1 MGWPGRLELVYRRD
15 GERTMGQDLHHG
27 PLRVLKPLYPEGEGI
42 CHHVMVHPPGGVVGG
57 DELDIQVRV
66 EAGAHAFITTPGATR
81 FYRCADV
88 PSAQRAVLRVGAA
101 ARLEWLPL
109 ENIAHPGC
117 DALNSVQ
124 FELHESAEMMG
135 WDMLA
140 LGLPAADHAFS
151 ADPSGRFQQRLCWP
165 GQWLEQ
171 AGVSAKDALL
181 LDGAVGLAGQCAM
194 ATLWFA
200 RGSALSA
207 LRREALLLAAR
218 QALAGSAVQ
227 LLSGATAA
235 RPGLVVVRALAPRIQ
250 PLFQALRA
258 VHAAWRVAAW
268 QLPATGPRV
277 WST

>member
-1 MGWPGRLELVYRRD
+1 MGWPGRLDLVYRRD
-15 GERTMGQDLHHG
+15 AERTIGQDLHHG
-27 PLRVLKPLYPEGEGI
+27 PLRVLKPLYPEGESI

-57 DELDIQVRV
+57 DELEIQVRV
-66 EAGAHAFITTPGATR
+66 EAGAHALITTPGATR
-81 FYRCADV
+81 FYRCAGAA
-88 PSAQRAVLRVGAA
+88 SAQRAVLHVGEG

-117 DALNSVQ
+117 DALNGAQ
-124 FELHESAEMMG
+124 FELHASAEMMG

-140 LGLPAADHAFS
+140 LGLPAAGQAFDGD
-151 ADPSGRFQQRLCWP
+151 ASGRFQQRLCWP

-171 AGVSAKDALL
+171 ATLHARDHLL
-181 LDGAVGLAGQCAM
+181 LDGAVGLAGQRAM

-200 RGSALSA
+200 SGNALSA
-207 LRREALLLAAR
+207 PRREALLQAAR
-218 QALAGSAVQ
+218 QTLAASAVPQ
-227 LLSGATAA
+227 LSGATAV

-258 VHAAWRVAAW
+258 VRMAWREVAW
-268 QLPATGPRV
+268 QLPEGGPRV